1 MLPPRGLGGAVRR
14 LHPDDERA
22 GPESTS
28 CVAELAIIRE
38 AQREPLIALLEQPD
52 RLLQVVLA
60 LAGDAQLVALDLR
73 LHLQAG
79 LADRLGQRPGL
90 VLRDA
95 VEEGALDPVGAAAGG
110 PRLRRGQRLER
121 HRAL

>member
-1 MLPPRGLGGAVRR
+1 MLPPRGPGGAVRR

-28 CVAELAIIRE
+28 CLAASPVVRE
-38 AQREPLIALLEQPD
+38 AQGQALVALLEQGD

-60 LAGDAQLVALDLR
+60 LAADAQLVALDLR
-73 LHLQAG
+73 LHLQTG
-79 LADRLGQRPGL
+79 LADRLGERPGL

-95 VEEGALDPVGAAAGG
+95 LEE
-110 PRLRRGQRLER
+110 
-121 HRAL
+121 